1 MNYVENTIGSFKRAV
16 GIAVA
21 KRAIGG
27 DFAFGAELPANTDF
41 PYGYNQTNFLRSDIT
56 NFPLYFPQNCLIRI
70 ASVSLTFNAARES
83 IGKGI
88 FSYLDTNMVYFDE
101 NQNHVYNTNDRHPE
115 LFICDSTGK
124 NLVDIALPVLSTE
137 GEHECNYYLDTT
149 NTYIAKIFG
158 KGMVAGVP
166 ELTGVRYLVCY
177 LGVSYEILSDTKAK
191 KVRGGCL

>member
-1 MNYVENTIGSFKRAV
+1 MKYIENTLGSFKRAV

-21 KRAIGG
+21 KRVIGG
-27 DFAFGAELPANTDF
+27 DFAFGAEMPANESV
-41 PYGYNQTNFLRSDIT
+41 PYGYNQTNFLRADIT

-70 ASVSLTFNAARES
+70 AAVSLTFNASRES
-83 IGKGI
+83 VGKGI
-88 FSYLDTNMVYFDE
+88 FSYLDTNMVYFDD

-115 LFICDSTGK
+115 LFICDSAGK
-124 NLVDIALPVLSTE
+124 NLVDIALPILSTE

-158 KGMVAGVP
+158 KGMVAGIP
-166 ELTGVRYLVCY
+166 ELTGLRYLVCY
-177 LGVSYEILSDTKAK
+177 LGVNYEILSDAKAK

>member
-1 MNYVENTIGSFKRAV
+1 VKYVENTLGSFKRAV

-27 DFAFGAELPANTDF
+27 DFAFGAESSANESV
-41 PYGYNQTNFLRSDIT
+41 PYGYNQTNFLRADIT

-70 ASVSLTFNAARES
+70 ASISLTFNAERES

-88 FSYLDTNMVYFDE
+88 YTYLDNTMVYFDE
-101 NQNHVYNTNDRHPE
+101 NQNHQQSSVNNFPE

-158 KGMVAGVP
+158 KGMVAGIP

-177 LGVSYEILSDTKAK
+177 LGVSYEILSDAKAK